1 MKKIISA
8 RFLLLV
14 PFSFFIVLFSAC
26 KKADTTSD
34 PKTQLAALKKQRTTL
49 DTQISDLEKKV
60 NGGVKKEK
68 TNYVSVI
75 PLVATNFTH
84 TIDLQGAVVADD
96 EVYVNAKVPGA
107 LKRVSINVG
116 DHVTAGQVVAEID
129 DDVLSQSM
137 EEIKKRYE
145 LASDLFQKQ
154 DALWKQ
160 NIGSEVQYL
169 SAKNNKESLEK
180 SMETLNKQ
188 REMYHIKAPI
198 SGVVDEVPM
207 KIGMTASPGV
217 PLAKIVNFSKLKV
230 RVDAPE
236 TYAGKLRQGNS
247 VVVSFP
253 DLKKDIPSK
262 ISYVGGSVNPLNR
275 TFKVEIPMRGNEAG
289 LLPNMASMVR
299 IIDYSVPNALVIPIN
314 LIQRDLSNAD
324 YVVVADETNHAKK
337 IYIKTGQSYG
347 DGIIVLNGLSAGA
360 KLITT
365 GFQDLNDG
373 DALQIN

>member
-1 MKKIISA
+1 MKKIFFAILIASA
-8 RFLLLV
+8 FG
-14 PFSFFIVLFSAC
+14 AC
-26 KKADTTSD
+26 KKADTSAD
-34 PKTQLAALKKQRTTL
+34 PKTQLATLKIQRDKLNTEIA
-49 DTQISDLEKKV
+49 DIEKKLNV
-60 NGGVKKEK
+60 GIKKEK
-68 TNYVSVI
+68 TNYVSVT
-75 PLVATNFTH
+75 PLVATTFTH
-84 TIDLQGAVVADD
+84 TIDLQGSVVADD

-107 LKRVSINVG
+107 LKSVRISIGDRVS
-116 DHVTAGQVVAEID
+116 AGQVVAEID

-145 LASDLFQKQ
+145 LATDLFTKQ
-154 DALWKQ
+154 ETLWKQ

-180 SMETLNKQ
+180 SMETLMKQ
-188 REMYHIKAPI
+188 RDMYQIKAPI
-198 SGVVDEVPM
+198 SGIVDEVPM
-207 KIGMTASPGV
+207 KIGMTAAPGI

-253 DLKKDIPSK
+253 DLKKEFPSK

-275 TFKVEIPMRGNEAG
+275 TFKVEVPMRPNEPG
-289 LLPNMASMVR
+289 LLPNMATVVR
-299 IIDYSVPNALVIPIN
+299 IIDYSTPNALVIPIN

-324 YVVVADETNHAKK
+324 YVVVADGTNHAKK

-347 DGIIVLNGLSAGA
+347 DGVIVTSGLSAGA

-365 GFQDLNDG
+365 GYQDLNDG
-373 DALQIN
+373 DALQVQ